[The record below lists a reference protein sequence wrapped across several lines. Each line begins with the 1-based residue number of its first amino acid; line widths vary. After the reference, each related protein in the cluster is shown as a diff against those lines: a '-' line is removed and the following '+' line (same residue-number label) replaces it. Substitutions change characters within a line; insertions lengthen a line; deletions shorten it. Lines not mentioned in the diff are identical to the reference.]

1 MVNLPTIDMLRT
13 GQSINRL
20 RKQADIT
27 DGSGNGNALAL
38 QGSII
43 NFPENANKKE
53 KGLRECTKLGIIK

>member
-13 GQSINRL
+13 GH
-20 RKQADIT
+20 KQAADIT
-27 DGSGNGNALAL
+27 AGSGNGNALVL

-43 NFPENANKKE
+43 NFPENANRKE